1 MSVKA
6 GKGAMEGFY
15 PLRVLI
21 KNRRDLGPLTQ
32 HHTWSAN
39 PAISRCKRR
48 ADCIRSK
55 VAPGLLLPE
64 AKCVIQ
70 SNKSVFLRYIDDP
83 SKSTQYSGHTT
94 ATTVARFSPSGY
106 YVASGDVSGS
116 VRVWDCVG
124 EGSTK
129 GEYHIIGGR
138 INDLAWDGDSQRIIA
153 VGDGKERFGHCITA
167 DSGNSVGEISGHSSQ
182 INSVSIR
189 QQRPLRAATGSDDT
203 SLVFYHGAPFKF
215 NTSLRGQHN
224 RFVYGVAFSPD
235 GSSLVSVGAD
245 RKICLYDGKTGEAK
259 GQIGDGEHKGSI
271 FSVSWAKDS
280 KRFVTSSADQTV
292 KVWDAEAGKATQSW
306 RMGEEG
312 SVSIPDHQV
321 GVVWPAGR
329 SDGLIISLGLA
340 GNLNYLTEG
349 SQRPRKVIQGHQK
362 NITSICTSE
371 TKGSEQT
378 LWTGSS
384 EGRVCAWDVSR
395 GSGETVDGETHTNYV
410 SGIAAAPGG
419 AGPVYSVG
427 WDDTLRS
434 LDPSA
439 KTFTGVSLKVG
450 GQPKGVAVSGAHAL
464 VATHRGV
471 EVFTDGEEAA
481 AITTKFSPTVIA
493 ASGTSIAVGGD
504 DNTLHIF
511 HLSSNTLQ
519 AQEDIAD
526 PSSLISA
533 LSFAP
538 NGSLLAVGFSSGKIS
553 VYKCEDWSVAISRW
567 SSHTGRITSIAWNS
581 AGTHAV
587 SGGLD
592 TNIFVWSVSK
602 PGSRVNVANAH
613 KDGVNGVAWINNDS
627 KVVSVGGD
635 AAVKVWEVENLQ

>member
-1 MSVKA
+1 MSIKA
-6 GKGAMEGFY
+6 VY
-15 PLRVLI
+15 
-21 KNRRDLGPLTQ
+21 
-32 HHTWSAN
+32 
-39 PAISRCKRR
+39 
-48 ADCIRSK
+48 
-55 VAPGLLLPE
+55 
-64 AKCVIQ
+64 IQ
-70 SNKSVFLRYIDDP
+70 SNKSVFLRSIDDP
-83 SKSTQYSGHTT
+83 SNSIQYGGHTT

-167 DSGNSVGEISGHSSQ
+167 DSGNSVGEISGHSLQ

-203 SLVFYHGAPFKF
+203 SLVFYQGAPFKF

-224 RFVYGVAFSPD
+224 GFVYGVSFSPD

-245 RKICLYDGKTGEAK
+245 RKVCIYDGKTGEAK
-259 GQIGDGEHKGSI
+259 GRIGDGEHKGSI
-271 FSVSWAKDS
+271 FSVSWARDS

-292 KVWDAEAGKATQSW
+292 KIWDVEAGKAIQSW
-306 RMGEEG
+306 RLGEEG

-340 GNLNYLTEG
+340 GNLNYFTEG
-349 SQRPRKVIQGHQK
+349 SQRPQKVIEGHQK
-362 NITSICTSE
+362 NITSLCTSE

-395 GSGETVDGETHTNYV
+395 GSGETVDGEAHSNYV
-410 SGIAAAPGG
+410 SGLTAASGDG
-419 AGPVYSVG
+419 SVVYSVG

-434 LDPSA
+434 LDSSV
-439 KTFTGVSLKVG
+439 KTFTGVSAKAD
-450 GQPKGVAVSGAHAL
+450 GQPKGVAIHGAHAL
-464 VATHRGV
+464 VATHKGV
-471 EVFTDGEEAA
+471 EIFKDGKKTGAT
-481 AITTKFSPTVIA
+481 TTKFSPTVIA
-493 ASGTSIAVGGD
+493 ASGTNIAVGGD

-511 HLSSNTLQ
+511 HLSSNSLQ
-519 AQEDIAD
+519 LQRDITD
-526 PSSLISA
+526 PSSLITA
-533 LSFAP
+533 LSFSWD
-538 NGSLLAVGFSSGKIS
+538 GSLLAVGFSSGKIS
-553 VYKCEDWSVAISRW
+553 VYKCEDWSIAISRW
-567 SSHTGRITSIAWNS
+567 SSHTGRITSIAWTRS
-581 AGTHAV
+581 GTHAV

-592 TNIFVWSVSK
+592 TNVFIWSVSK
-602 PGSRVNVANAH
+602 PGSRVNAANAH
-613 KDGVNGVAWINNDS
+613 KDGVNGVAWIDNDK

-635 AAVKVWEVENLQ
+635 AAVKVWKVENLS